1 MPKISSITT
10 VSVPTLSDKLIGTS
24 VGGTPNNQTNNFT
37 LQQLKTLFDGG
48 SPPASPNLQ
57 SVLNAGN
64 TAAQSIYL
72 TGTIESTNLRVFN
85 DSNLKNLYLSE
96 RLFDKDNSQGTNG
109 QYLTSTGAGVQWST
123 LTIAIPTLQQVL
135 TAGNVSD
142 KNITTTGNI
151 QAAAIQ
157 ATNITANSNLR
168 VVGTLSDST
177 NSVGASGQV
186 LSSTVTGTDWVDL
199 PSYSAV
205 SPLIYNNVAKQ
216 FSIQQATSTQNG
228 YLSSA
233 DWVTFDGK
241 QNAGNYI
248 TALTGEASALG
259 PGSVSITLNNMAV
272 INKTLTGLSVLSGT
286 ITSADSIISAFGKI
300 QGQINGLVSGL
311 TYKGVWNALTNI
323 PTLASGIGESG
334 EYYVV
339 DVAGNTNL
347 DGITDW
353 AIGDWAIFNGSDW
366 QKIDNSDLVTSVNGQ
381 IGTVVLTTDNINEG
395 TTNLYYTNTRARNA
409 ISSLA
414 TGLTYTAGTGV
425 FSFTAGYS
433 IPTIANQTDWT
444 TAYNR
449 SIISAAVTGTTTK
462 TLTLTQQDGGTIT
475 ANWTDIAPVTSVF
488 ARTGAV
494 VAQSG
499 DYTTTL
505 VTEGTNLYYLDSR
518 ARAAIS
524 SSATGLSYNSSTGDF
539 SLTAGYSIP
548 TNLEQAD
555 WDTAYN
561 NSIVSASVT
570 GTSTKTLTLN
580 QQDGGTITADWTDVD
595 TGLTSVGVSMPS
607 AFNVSNSP
615 LTSNG
620 TIAITGAGTNLQ
632 YVDGT
637 GALQTFPSLT
647 GFVTLDTNQTI
658 TGLKTIIRSG
668 DVIEYKIGNDTLY
681 GLKLFYSQNELV
693 PSGEATWSFVNT
705 FNRDG
710 SGFDVTPLSFFRG
723 ILVTGSRLLS
733 SSVNANLLDYYGNN
747 PTGRYPVYVYNTG
760 VQQFASGII
769 VGETSGVVNALT
781 GAISDLPSG
790 VMANFKGRVIG
801 SNAVNSNEFA
811 TLSQITGGY
820 VPYTGATQNVNL
832 GTYGLLS
839 DFVQFNLAPT
849 SLPTV
854 QGTMYWDSDKET
866 VDVVLNG
873 TTGSIFQDTFFFV
886 KNQTGAS
893 IPKGTVVRAN
903 GTVGSSG
910 RILATP
916 FLADGS
922 FDSKFCLGVT
932 TELIN
937 NGEDGRVTYFG
948 SIRGIDTSMY
958 AAGTVLY
965 ASPTVVG
972 GFTATEP
979 NGPTNNIISVA
990 IVVNSSINNGSI
1002 FVRPTFIPSAID
1014 ISKSLN
1020 YTPANQATTLT
1031 INGTTYNLSA
1041 NRSWSVGT
1049 VTSIATTG
1057 PITGGPI
1064 TGSGTIGITQATS
1077 TIDGYLSSTDWATF
1091 NSKQNA
1097 ITLNTTPSSG
1107 PATLISDVL
1116 TIPVY
1121 QAQGNYIT
1129 ALTGEATASG
1139 PGSASVTLSNSAVTG
1154 KVLTGLNVTGS
1165 VILDTDSILV
1175 AFGKLQNQVNQLVG
1189 GLKYDGTWNAATNT
1203 PTITSGVGTDGDFY
1217 IVNVA
1222 GTTSIDGINDWQ
1234 VGDWI
1239 VFHTPAWQKVDNSD
1253 SVSSVFGRVGN
1264 ITAAQ
1269 SDYSAF
1275 YPLIADIKNGVLTVQ
1290 GDGVLGGSGTFS
1302 ANQATNAT
1310 ISITHDAVSR
1320 TNTTSTQS
1328 PSFGGTFTAIDSITS
1343 STEGHITA
1351 VNTKTV
1357 TIPNTT
1363 SPNNAT
1369 ITLSAGSG
1377 ISGGGDFTTDQS
1389 FNETITLSHGAT
1401 SSQPSVNNSG
1411 RTFIQDITLDAF
1423 GHVTGLV
1430 SATDSDTF
1438 TGTVTS
1444 VSGAGGYG
1452 GLTLS
1457 GTVTTSGNITLGGT
1471 PSGTWPISISGNAET
1486 VDGFSASQSTI
1497 GNGIVVRDVNGYIF
1511 GNYINMSD
1519 DGNPGGGTSISSFIT
1534 KQGDNYYRSVSPAN
1548 AMVSIRN
1555 NASGTWGINV
1565 TGSASSATTANNLQ
1579 TYFLGNGSVNVA
1591 DGTSRFLRT
1600 ENGNGAVLSYSPV
1613 LHAAA
1618 SDTMWQ
1624 IQGTFGTSGNGTMYF
1639 RQGYAGSWGN
1649 WITMISSANIGN
1661 QSVSSAGYASQA
1673 GFAATASSAGYAST
1687 VQVNYNNDSN
1697 SNYQMLWGSGN
1708 SVYGTGNIYCNPA
1721 TDTVFASAFRTEG
1734 SNSFAQVT
1742 NNAGGYPGFIASI
1755 DYGWAAYT
1763 STIRNDNIRATYV
1776 SGGDNFESSFNGF
1789 GYYTSFYGG
1798 NASGS
1803 SSWSASQIGGGAYG
1817 SYWQHSGNYLSSQS
1831 FGPSLQWNAYSGNGD
1846 LYIGGVIYQNQYSDI
1861 AFKDNV
1867 TPIENAL
1874 DKVKAIGGVEFDWNE
1889 YAKEQSGKEGRDVGV
1904 IAQSVQS
1911 VYPFAVREYDREDN
1925 DKIVSHLVVDYD
1937 KLNPLALQA
1946 IKELAAIVDELK
1958 AEIQTLKS
1966 K

>member
-1 MPKISSITT
+1 MPKISQFTT
-10 VSVPTLSDKLIGTS
+10 ASAPSLSDKLIGTS
-24 VGGTPNNQTNNFT
+24 VGGTPSNLTNNFT
-37 LQQLKTLFDGG
+37 LQEIKDLFDGG
-48 SPPASPNLQ
+48 PTPPSPTLQ

-64 TAAQSIYL
+64 TAIQNIYL
-72 TGTIESTNLRVFN
+72 TGELEAIDLTISN
-85 DSNLKNLYLSE
+85 DASSKNLYLSE
-96 RLFDKDNSQGTNG
+96 RFYDKNNSSGTSG
-109 QYLTSTGAGVQWST
+109 QYLTSTGGGVQWST
-123 LTIAIPTLQQVL
+123 LTIPIPTLQQVL

-151 QAAAIQ
+151 QGSTITG
-157 ATNITANSNLR
+157 TNLIANSNLR

-205 SPLIYNNVAKQ
+205 SPLIYNNVLKQ

-233 DWVTFDGK
+233 DWITFDGK

-248 TALTGEASALG
+248 TALTGEATASG
-259 PGSVSITLNNMAV
+259 PGSATITLNNLAV
-272 INKTLTGLSVLSGT
+272 INKTLVGFSTLSGVV
-286 ITSADSIISAFGKI
+286 TSADSIISAFGKI
-300 QGQINGLVSGL
+300 QGQLNNIIAGVV
-311 TYKGVWNALTNI
+311 YQGVWNAATNT
-323 PTLASGIGESG
+323 PTLVSGVGVKG
-334 EYYVV
+334 NYYVV

-353 AIGDWAIFNGSDW
+353 QVGDWAIFNGDDW
-366 QKIDNSDLVTSVNGQ
+366 QKVDNTDSVTSVNGQ
-381 IGTVVLTTDNINEG
+381 VGTVVLTTDNINEG

-414 TGLTYTAGTGV
+414 TGLTYTAGTGI
-425 FSFTAGYS
+425 FSLTAGYS

-444 TAYNR
+444 TAYND
-449 SIISAAVTGTTTK
+449 SIVSAAVTGTTTK

-475 ANWTDIAPVTSVF
+475 ANWTD
-488 ARTGAV
+488 
-494 VAQSG
+494 
-499 DYTTTL
+499 
-505 VTEGTNLYYLDSR
+505 
-518 ARAAIS
+518 
-524 SSATGLSYNSSTGDF
+524 
-539 SLTAGYSIP
+539 
-548 TNLEQAD
+548 LE
-555 WDTAYN
+555 
-561 NSIVSASVT
+561 
-570 GTSTKTLTLN
+570 
-580 QQDGGTITADWTDVD
+580 
-595 TGLTSVGVSMPS
+595 GLTSVGVTMPS
-607 AFNVSNSP
+607 AFNVSNTP

-620 TIAITGAGTNLQ
+620 TIAITGAGTTGQ
-632 YVDGT
+632 YIDGT
-637 GALQTFPSLT
+637 GALQSFPSLT
-647 GFVTLDTNQTI
+647 GFVPYIGATQAVELGYNGLYAGKLLVDGPSAMQGGFLGFKQSTN
-658 TGLKTIIRSG
+658 
-668 DVIEYKIGNDTLY
+668 VIAGEGSYTSVYAFGSNYLGFK
-681 GLKLFYSQNELV
+681 FPQS
-693 PSGEATWSFVNT
+693 PSGY
-705 FNRDG
+705 RDF
-710 SGFDVTPLSFFRG
+710 GFDVSSITPNVPG
-723 ILVTGSRLLS
+723 
-733 SSVNANLLDYYGNN
+733 
-747 PTGRYPVYVYNTG
+747 GRVYTMPDADG
-760 VQQFASGII
+760 
-769 VGETSGVVNALT
+769 TLALT
-781 GAISDLPSG
+781 SDIPS
-790 VMANFKGRVIG
+790 
-801 SNAVNSNEFA
+801 
-811 TLSQITGGY
+811 ITNL
-820 VPYTGATQNVNL
+820 VPYTGANQNVNL

-854 QGTMYWDSDKET
+854 QGTMYWDADKET
-866 VDVVLNG
+866 IDVILNG

-903 GTVGSSG
+903 GTVGASG

-948 SIRGIDTSMY
+948 SIRGINTSMY
-958 AAGTVLY
+958 PAGTVLY
-965 ASPTVVG
+965 ASPSVVG

-979 NGPTNNIISVA
+979 IGPTNNIISVA
-990 IVVNSSINNGSI
+990 IVVNSSVNNGSI
-1002 FVRPTFIPSAID
+1002 FVRPTFIPTALD
-1014 ISKSLN
+1014 IAKSLN

-1031 INGTTYNLSA
+1031 INGTTYDLSA

-1049 VTSIATTG
+1049 VTSVATTG
-1057 PITGGPI
+1057 PITGGTI
-1064 TGSGTIGITQATS
+1064 TGTGTIGITQATA
-1077 TIDGYLSSTDWATF
+1077 TIDGYLSSTDWVTF

-1097 ITLNTTPSSG
+1097 ITLTTTGTSG
-1107 PATLISDVL
+1107 ASTLIGSTL
-1116 TIPVY
+1116 NIPVY

-1139 PGSASVTLSNSAVTG
+1139 PGSASITLSNSAVTG

-1165 VILDTDSILV
+1165 AILDTDSILV
-1175 AFGKLQNQVNQLVG
+1175 ALGKLQNQVNQLVG

-1389 FNETITLSHGAT
+1389 FNETITFSHGAT

-1411 RTFIQDITLDAF
+1411 RTFIQDVTLDAF

-1444 VSGAGGYG
+1444 VSGTGGYG

-1471 PSGTWPISISGNAET
+1471 PSGTWPINISGDAAT
-1486 VDGFSASQSTI
+1486 VDGFSASQSTL
-1497 GNGIVVRDVNGYIF
+1497 GNHIVVRDPSGYIF
-1511 GNYINMSD
+1511 GNYINMTD

-1548 AMVSIRN
+1548 AMASIRA
-1555 NASGTWGINV
+1555 NASGTWPISIAGSAFSAGTATTLSSGWTNWSGTGVINNVVGMLAWKNYGNSHVIFDASQSTSPTGGGCNNTNPNVPWTGTYPTLMGFNGSNTYGVRVDSARTSDQLDGYSSSSYVGQFGNSYYQVNTWLQLNGSYGLYWPYNYGAHLHANDLSSYTQIALRGSKNGYGGIHDQYSGV
-1565 TGSASSATTANNLQ
+1565 TGYMYDSAGNGGVYREGNGRWYFYYHLGNDCMGIGTSNTSSAYSLYLNKGIYAQSNIIVANMVIYGS
-1579 TYFLGNGSVNVA
+1579 TYF
-1591 DGTSRFLRT
+1591 
-1600 ENGNGAVLSYSPV
+1600 
-1613 LHAAA
+1613 
-1618 SDTMWQ
+1618 
-1624 IQGTFGTSGNGTMYF
+1624 
-1639 RQGYAGSWGN
+1639 
-1649 WITMISSANIGN
+1649 ANIGN
-1661 QSVSSAGYASQA
+1661 VNYGPNSSQSVGLHIYNQNNASNDWTLVSPTDGIKQYSYGYEGYLSPYAVGFNLPSGGQGGGQGGGGYASYQA
-1673 GFAATASSAGYAST
+1673 GGLNGYNFGNFNNFSFSADY
-1687 VQVNYNNDSN
+1687 
-1697 SNYQMLWGSGN
+1697 
-1708 SVYGTGNIYCNPA
+1708 VY
-1721 TDTVFASAFRTEG
+1721 
-1734 SNSFAQVT
+1734 
-1742 NNAGGYPGFIASI
+1742 
-1755 DYGWAAYT
+1755 
-1763 STIRNDNIRATYV
+1763 
-1776 SGGDNFESSFNGF
+1776 
-1789 GYYTSFYGG
+1789 
-1798 NASGS
+1798 
-1803 SSWSASQIGGGAYG
+1803 
-1817 SYWQHSGNYLSSQS
+1817 
-1831 FGPSLQWNAYSGNGD
+1831 AYSGTYNEGIRWESYSFGD
-1846 LYIGGVIYQNQYSDI
+1846 LYIGGVLYQNQWSD
-1861 AFKDNV
+1861 AKYKDNV
-1867 TPIENAL
+1867 SEIENAL
-1874 DKVKAIGGVEFDWNE
+1874 DKLNSIRGVEYDWNQLAFDE
-1889 YAKEQSGKEGRDVGV
+1889 TGREGHDVGV
-1904 IAQSVQS
+1904 IAQDVQA
-1911 VYPFAVREYDREDN
+1911 VYPFAVREVDKEKN
-1925 DKIVSHLVVDYD
+1925 DYVQSALVVDYE
-1937 KLNPLALQA
+1937 KIIPLLIQS
-1946 IKELAAIVDELK
+1946 IKELSI
-1958 AEIQTLKS
+1958 EIEKLKS

>member
-64 TAAQSIYL
+64 TATQSIYL

-96 RLFDKDNSQGTNG
+96 RFYDKDNSSGTSG

-123 LTIAIPTLQQVL
+123 LTISIPTLQQVL

-151 QAAAIQ
+151 QGSTITG
-157 ATNITANSNLR
+157 TNLIANSNLR

-177 NSVGASGQV
+177 NSVGSNGQV
-186 LSSTVTGTDWVDL
+186 LSSTVTGIDWVDL

-205 SPLIYNNVAKQ
+205 SPLIYNNVSKQ

-233 DWVTFDGK
+233 DWITFDGK

-248 TALTGEASALG
+248 TALTGEATASG
-259 PGSVSITLNNMAV
+259 PGSATITLNNLAV

-286 ITSADSIISAFGKI
+286 ITAADSIISAFGKI

-311 TYKGVWNALTNI
+311 TYKGVWNALTNT

-353 AIGDWAIFNGSDW
+353 AIGDWAIFNGADW

-381 IGTVVLTTDNINEG
+381 IGAVVLTTDNINEG

-488 ARTGAV
+488 GRTGDV
-494 VAQSG
+494 IAQSG

-561 NSIVSASVT
+561 NSIVSAAVTGVETKTLTLTQQDGGTITANWTDYDNNLVTSVFGRVGNVIAQSGDYTTTLVTEGTNLYFTQTRSRDSISSVSQELTYTASTGIFNITNGYSIPTDLKQADWDTAYNNSIVSAAVT
-570 GTSTKTLTLN
+570 GTGTKTLTLN
-580 QQDGGTITADWTDVD
+580 QQDGGTITADWTDAD

-668 DVIEYKIGNDTLY
+668 DVLDFKIGNDTLY

-733 SSVNANLLDYYGNN
+733 ASINANLLDYYGNN

-811 TLSQITGGY
+811 TLSQVTGGF
-820 VPYTGATQNVNL
+820 VPYTGANQTVNL
-832 GTYGLLS
+832 NTQQLQAGHAT
-839 DFVQFNLAPT
+839 FTT
-849 SLPTV
+849 S
-854 QGTMYWDSDKET
+854 
-866 VDVVLNG
+866 
-873 TTGSIFQDTFFFV
+873 GSTD
-886 KNQTGAS
+886 
-893 IPKGTVVRAN
+893 
-903 GTVGSSG
+903 
-910 RILATP
+910 
-916 FLADGS
+916 
-922 FDSKFCLGVT
+922 
-932 TELIN
+932 
-937 NGEDGRVTYFG
+937 
-948 SIRGIDTSMY
+948 
-958 AAGTVLY
+958 
-965 ASPTVVG
+965 
-972 GFTATEP
+972 
-979 NGPTNNIISVA
+979 
-990 IVVNSSINNGSI
+990 
-1002 FVRPTFIPSAID
+1002 
-1014 ISKSLN
+1014 
-1020 YTPANQATTLT
+1020 TLT
-1031 INGTTYNLSA
+1031 INHTSGSGRGIIVTKSGNGEGL
-1041 NRSWSVGT
+1041 T
-1049 VTSIATTG
+1049 VVKSSGSGNAAS
-1057 PITGGPI
+1057 ITGGI
-1064 TGSGTIGITQATS
+1064 TLLS
-1077 TIDGYLSSTDWATF
+1077 TLHLTNALEDTYILSSANWNTAY
-1091 NSKQNA
+1091 NNR
-1097 ITLNTTPSSG
+1097 ITSLTTTGTSG
-1107 PATLISDVL
+1107 AATLLSNVL
-1116 TIPVY
+1116 NIPQY

-1139 PGSASVTLSNSAVTG
+1139 PGSASITLSNSAVTG

-1165 VILDTDSILV
+1165 AILDTDSILV

-1239 VFHTPAWQKVDNSD
+1239 VFHTPSWQKVDNSD
-1253 SVSSVFGRVGN
+1253 SVSTVFGRVGN

-1389 FNETITLSHGAT
+1389 FNETITFSHGAT
-1401 SSQPSVNNSG
+1401 STQPSVNNSG
-1411 RTFIQDITLDAF
+1411 RTFIQDVTLDAF

-1438 TGTVTS
+1438 TGTVTQ
-1444 VSGAGGYG
+1444 VNGTGGYG

-1497 GNGIVVRDVNGYIF
+1497 GNGIVVRDGNGYIF
-1511 GNYINMSD
+1511 GNYINMTD
-1519 DGNPGGGTSISSFIT
+1519 DGNPGGGTGISSFIT
-1534 KQGDNYYRSVSPAN
+1534 KQGDNYYRSVSPSN

-1555 NASGTWGINV
+1555 NASGTWPISIAGSAFSAGTATTLSTGWTNWSGSGVINNV
-1565 TGSASSATTANNLQ
+1565 VGMLAWKNYNNNHVIFDASQGTSPTGSGVNNTNPDVAWTGTYPTLMGWNGANTYGVRVDSSRYSDQAQYASS
-1579 TYFLGNGSVNVA
+1579 S
-1591 DGTSRFLRT
+1591 
-1600 ENGNGAVLSYSPV
+1600 
-1613 LHAAA
+1613 
-1618 SDTMWQ
+1618 
-1624 IQGTFGTSGNGTMYF
+1624 
-1639 RQGYAGSWGN
+1639 GYAN
-1649 WITMISSANIGN
+1649 FASS
-1661 QSVSSAGYASQA
+1661 S
-1673 GFAATASSAGYAST
+1673 GFANAAGGISI
-1687 VQVNYNNDSN
+1687 NYNNDAN
-1697 SNYQMLWGSGN
+1697 SDYQMLWGSGN
-1708 SVYGTGNIYCNPA
+1708 SIYGTAGITCNPSL
-1721 TDTVFASAFRTEG
+1721 DTINQTVYNPNYGINMDTTVGRITFGPYNSTGIGFKSNNPSYNEHSYQSFSEFGIFQGGNTMSASTYSINFGT
-1734 SNSFAQVT
+1734 AQGGGQG
-1742 NNAGGYPGFIASI
+1742 GGYGS
-1755 DYGWAAYT
+1755 YGL
-1763 STIRNDNIRATYV
+1763 
-1776 SGGDNFESSFNGF
+1776 GGHNVYDP
-1789 GYYTSFYGG
+1789 SFYGG
-1798 NASGS
+1798 T
-1803 SSWSASQIGGGAYG
+1803 SALDINRVSFYSNFYG
-1817 SYWQHSGNYLSSQS
+1817 EGLRCESYS
-1831 FGPSLQWNAYSGNGD
+1831 NGD
-1846 LYIGGVIYQNQYSDI
+1846 LYIGGVLYQNAFSD
-1861 AFKDNV
+1861 AKYKDNV
-1867 TPIENAL
+1867 FEIQTAL
-1874 DKVKAIGGVEFDWNE
+1874 DKVKSIRGVEYDWNE
-1889 YAKEQSGKEGRDVGV
+1889 LALQQTGKSGHDVGV
-1904 IAQSVQS
+1904 IAQEVQA
-1911 VYPFAVREYDREDN
+1911 VYPFAVREVDKEKN
-1925 DKIVSHLVVDYD
+1925 DHIQSALVVDYE
-1937 KLNPLALQA
+1937 KLIPLLVQS
-1946 IKELAAIVDELK
+1946 IKELSAEVDELK
-1958 AEIQTLKS
+1958 EKLKNH
-1966 K
+1966 

>member
-64 TAAQSIYL
+64 TATQSIYL
-72 TGTIESTNLRVFN
+72 TGTIEATNLDVSN

-96 RLFDKDNSQGTNG
+96 RFYDKNNSSGTSG
-109 QYLTSTGAGVQWST
+109 QYLTSTVAGVQWST
-123 LTIAIPTLQQVL
+123 LTISIPTLQQVL

-151 QAAAIQ
+151 QGSTITG
-157 ATNITANSNLR
+157 TNLIANSNLR

-177 NSVGASGQV
+177 NSVGANGQV
-186 LSSTVTGTDWVDL
+186 LSSTVTGIDWVDL

-205 SPLIYNNVAKQ
+205 SPLIYNNVSKQ
-216 FSIQQATSTQNG
+216 FSIQQATGTQNG

-233 DWVTFDGK
+233 DWITFDGK

-248 TALTGEASALG
+248 TALTGEATASG
-259 PGSVSITLNNMAV
+259 PGSATIILNNLAV
-272 INKTLTGLSVLSGT
+272 INKTLVGFSTLSGVV
-286 ITSADSIISAFGKI
+286 TSADSIISAFGKI
-300 QGQINGLVSGL
+300 QGQLNNIIAGVV
-311 TYKGVWNALTNI
+311 YQGVWNASTNT
-323 PTLASGIGESG
+323 PTLVSGVGVKG
-334 EYYVV
+334 NYYVV

-353 AIGDWAIFNGSDW
+353 QVGDWAIFNGDDW
-366 QKIDNSDLVTSVNGQ
+366 QKVDNTDSVTSVNGQ
-381 IGTVVLTTDNINEG
+381 VGTVVLTTDNISEG

-414 TGLTYTAGTGV
+414 TGLTYTAGTGI

-444 TAYNR
+444 TAYND
-449 SIISAAVTGTTTK
+449 SIVSAAVTGTTTK

-488 ARTGAV
+488 GRTGDV
-494 VAQSG
+494 IAQSG

-561 NSIVSASVT
+561 NSIVSAAVTGVETKTLTLTQQDGGTITANWTDYDNNLVTSVFGRVGNVVAQSGDYTTTLVTEGTNLYFTDARAREAISSSATGLTYTEATGDFSLTLGYSIPTVANEGNWTTAYNNSIVSAAVT
-570 GTSTKTLTLN
+570 GTGSKTLTLN
-580 QQDGGTITADWTDVD
+580 QQDGGTVTANWTDLE
-595 TGLTSVGVSMPS
+595 GITSVGVSMPL

-637 GALQTFPSLT
+637 GSLQTFPSLT

-668 DVIEYKIGNDTLY
+668 DVLDFKIGNDTLY
-681 GLKLFYSQNELV
+681 GLKLVYTQNELV

-723 ILVTGSRLLS
+723 VLVTGERLLS
-733 SSVNANLLDYYGNN
+733 ASVNSNLLDYYGNN
-747 PTGRYPVYVYNTG
+747 PTGRYPIYAYNTG
-760 VQQFASGII
+760 VQQFASSII
-769 VGETSGVVNALT
+769 VGQTSGLVNPVT
-781 GAISDLPSG
+781 GAIASLPSG
-790 VMANFKGRVIG
+790 VVANFNGRVIG

-811 TLSQITGGY
+811 TLSQIPSLTGY
-820 VPYTGATQNVNL
+820 VPYTGANQTVNL
-832 GTYGLLS
+832 NTQQLQAGHAT
-839 DFVQFNLAPT
+839 FTT
-849 SLPTV
+849 S
-854 QGTMYWDSDKET
+854 
-866 VDVVLNG
+866 
-873 TTGSIFQDTFFFV
+873 GSTD
-886 KNQTGAS
+886 
-893 IPKGTVVRAN
+893 
-903 GTVGSSG
+903 
-910 RILATP
+910 
-916 FLADGS
+916 
-922 FDSKFCLGVT
+922 
-932 TELIN
+932 
-937 NGEDGRVTYFG
+937 
-948 SIRGIDTSMY
+948 
-958 AAGTVLY
+958 
-965 ASPTVVG
+965 
-972 GFTATEP
+972 
-979 NGPTNNIISVA
+979 
-990 IVVNSSINNGSI
+990 
-1002 FVRPTFIPSAID
+1002 
-1014 ISKSLN
+1014 
-1020 YTPANQATTLT
+1020 TLT
-1031 INGTTYNLSA
+1031 INHTSGSG
-1041 NRSWSVGT
+1041 RGII
-1049 VTSIATTG
+1049 VTKSGNGEGLTIVKSSGSGNAAS
-1057 PITGGPI
+1057 ITGGI
-1064 TGSGTIGITQATS
+1064 TLLS
-1077 TIDGYLSSTDWATF
+1077 TLHLTNALEDTYILSSANWNTAY
-1091 NSKQNA
+1091 NNR
-1097 ITLNTTPSSG
+1097 ITSLTTTGTSG
-1107 PATLISDVL
+1107 AATLLSNVL
-1116 TIPVY
+1116 NIPQY

-1139 PGSASVTLSNSAVTG
+1139 PGSASITLSNSAVTG

-1165 VILDTDSILV
+1165 AILDTDSILV

-1310 ISITHDAVSR
+1310 ISITHDSVSR

-1389 FNETITLSHGAT
+1389 FNETITFSHGAT

-1411 RTFIQDITLDAF
+1411 RTFIQDVTLDAF

-1444 VSGAGGYG
+1444 VSGTGGYG

-1497 GNGIVVRDVNGYIF
+1497 GNGIVVRDGNGYIF
-1511 GNYINMSD
+1511 GNYINMTD

-1534 KQGDNYYRSVSPAN
+1534 KQGDNYYRSVSPSN

-1555 NASGTWGINV
+1555 NASGTWGITASNNIAKSSIGTVVGAYYNTSAGNIGGLKVRLPLNV
-1565 TGSASSATTANNLQ
+1565 NHGAMVSFT
-1579 TYFLGNGSVNVA
+1579 
-1591 DGTSRFLRT
+1591 LR
-1600 ENGNGAVLSYSPV
+1600 VYQDYQSYDV
-1613 LHAAA
+1613 
-1618 SDTMWQ
+1618 Q
-1624 IQGTFGTSGNGTMYF
+1624 FSGYLYSTINQWYEARAIG
-1639 RQGYAGSWGN
+1639 
-1649 WITMISSANIGN
+1649 ITCSSSANVRMGRDYDGRAYVWIQGGSYTGAAVFDLVNGYSVGGN
-1661 QSVSSAGYASQA
+1661 WESGWEFVRTNDTPNLALDTTVWPNINAGNISYQSVGYAQSA
-1673 GFAATASSAGYAST
+1673 SYASSSGQANNASNFYAVCYQSGDMYVTQST
-1687 VQVNYNNDSN
+1687 CSGGF
-1697 SNYQMLWGSGN
+1697 GSGN
-1708 SVYGTGNIYCNPA
+1708 PGITATGGTYSNKAYFNSNDISAYSWDNYYYSSLTPYNVAVNYGNYYSSSYGSATLSAQAVSGFDSGSGGNWYLQPYQFGA
-1721 TDTVFASAFRTEG
+1721 
-1734 SNSFAQVT
+1734 T
-1742 NNAGGYPGFIASI
+1742 NN
-1755 DYGWAAYT
+1755 
-1763 STIRNDNIRATYV
+1763 
-1776 SGGDNFESSFNGF
+1776 
-1789 GYYTSFYGG
+1789 
-1798 NASGS
+1798 
-1803 SSWSASQIGGGAYG
+1803 
-1817 SYWQHSGNYLSSQS
+1817 SGNRI
-1831 FGPSLQWNAYSGNGD
+1831 FWAGAD
-1846 LYIGGVIYQNQYSDI
+1846 LYISGVLYQNSPSDSK
-1861 AFKDNV
+1861 FKDNV
-1867 TPIENAL
+1867 RPIENAL
-1874 DKVKAIGGVEFDWNE
+1874 DKVKAISGVEFEWNE
-1889 YAKEQSGKEGRDVGV
+1889 FGTEQIRKEGSDVGV
-1904 IAQSVQS
+1904 IAQELQS
-1911 VYPFAVREYDREDN
+1911 VYPIAVREFDREAEDR
-1925 DKIVSHLVVDYD
+1925 VYSHLVVDYE
-1937 KLNPLALQA
+1937 KLHPLALQA
-1946 IKELAAIVDELK
+1946 IKELSAVVDELK
-1958 AEIQTLKS
+1958 LEIQTLKS
-1966 K
+1966 KINGSNI